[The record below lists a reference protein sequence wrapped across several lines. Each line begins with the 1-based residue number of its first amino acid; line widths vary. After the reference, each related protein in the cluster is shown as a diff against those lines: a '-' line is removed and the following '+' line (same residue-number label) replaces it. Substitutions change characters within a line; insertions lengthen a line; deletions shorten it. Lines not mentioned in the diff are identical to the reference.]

1 MVDDLIHPFIAESAC
16 LFNYDTL
23 LEWHILAIDNL
34 YKQPHFHDR
43 IQHTNNCLD
52 RKSCYLFLVLSNI
65 VMPLVI
71 PHV

>member
-34 YKQPHFHDR
+34 R
-43 IQHTNNCLD
+43 
-52 RKSCYLFLVLSNI
+52 LV
-65 VMPLVI
+65 
-71 PHV
+71 